1 MKYGPIGFCV
11 YCGAEESLPYGVLSS
26 EHIIPEG
33 LGGEDEILGASCR
46 TCAGITSEFERRC
59 LRGFF
64 AEVRAF
70 LGAYG
75 RRRPETRPQEFPVVL
90 KTPEGEVE
98 VDVPLADNPF
108 WLMMLTMPPPGFLLG
123 RSKDADKKGIS
134 CHPVMI
140 SERGRVEKLAAVAR
154 TRDGT
159 TEAQQT
165 VTWDPGAFWK
175 LLAKV
180 AHCYAV
186 AYRGYGSFRPFLTE
200 FIRGCD
206 EQGGAHFVGGAYSAE
221 GLPIESLGSS
231 PGLHEARIS
240 EISDG
245 RRNVLV
251 ARLQL
256 FAPLRPPVYDVA
268 AGAL

>member
-1 MKYGPIGFCV
+1 MKYGPIGCCI
-11 YCGAEESLPYGVLSS
+11 YCNAKESLPESVLSS
-26 EHIIPEG
+26 EHIVPEG
-33 LGGEDEILGASCR
+33 LGGDDEILSSSCQ

-64 AEVRAF
+64 AEARAF

-75 RRRPETRPQEFPVVL
+75 HRRVDTRPQEFPVAL
-90 KTPEGEVE
+90 TTPQGQVK

-108 WLMMLTMPPPGFLLG
+108 WLMMLTMPPPGFLVG
-123 RSKDADKKGIS
+123 RPKEADKNGIS

-140 SERGRVEKLAAVAR
+140 SEPGRNEKLAAVAR
-154 TRDGT
+154 TRAGT
-159 TEAQQT
+159 TQAQQT
-165 VTWDPGAFWK
+165 VTVDPGAFWK

-206 EQGGAHFVGGAYSAE
+206 EQGGPHFVGGAYSAE

-245 RRNVLV
+245 HRNVLV
-251 ARLQL
+251 VRLQL
-256 FAPLRPPVYDVA
+256 FAPLRPPVYDVV